1 MGQVYTPLEIKFIRL
16 LKVGISCPT
25 LCAPQS
31 PPPCV
36 LPWVAGVKMV
46 LRAQSCKK
54 FLLSAE
60 GGTAVTATELARYT
74 AYYNDL
80 CVYSEE
86 LSKRPVGEGSNSH
99 SRDFQPAATTPRP
112 RQLAGVVPGTGDTPF
127 VTRTLMTSTAHG

>member
-1 MGQVYTPLEIKFIRL
+1 
-16 LKVGISCPT
+16 
-25 LCAPQS
+25 
-31 PPPCV
+31 
-36 LPWVAGVKMV
+36 MV